1 MIFPAHPPLSFLL
14 ELSPCFLCSA
24 VPFPLSGPLAWART
38 VRTGARTWA
47 RISMLRPALLPV
59 APELVEHWPWA
70 VGGLGIDYEW
80 MGQQRGV
87 AREDFSEVMFKR
99 SPK

>member
-1 MIFPAHPPLSFLL
+1 
-14 ELSPCFLCSA
+14 
-24 VPFPLSGPLAWART
+24 
-38 VRTGARTWA
+38 
-47 RISMLRPALLPV
+47 MLRPALLPV

-87 AREDFSEVMFKR
+87 AREDFSAEPQMTRR
-99 SPK
+99 SQTWENLERRLRRARGGGIGRCGRREEGRERLDVSLEARRQGLEGRF

>member
-1 MIFPAHPPLSFLL
+1 M
-14 ELSPCFLCSA
+14 
-24 VPFPLSGPLAWART
+24 
-38 VRTGARTWA
+38 
-47 RISMLRPALLPV
+47 